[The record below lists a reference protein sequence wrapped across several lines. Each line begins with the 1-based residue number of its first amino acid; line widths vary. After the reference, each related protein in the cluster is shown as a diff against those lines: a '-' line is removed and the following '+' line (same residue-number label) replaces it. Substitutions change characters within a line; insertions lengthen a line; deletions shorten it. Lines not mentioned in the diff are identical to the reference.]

1 MKHRLWS
8 IAGFAF
14 IGTGFLILVGGIA
27 GLWNDHPNQGREA
40 GLELLRMAGML
51 MGPGAIM
58 LAMPHWLQ
66 RAREGGRNDGTRE
79 M

>member
-14 IGTGFLILVGGIA
+14 VGMGFLILAGGIA
-27 GLWNDHPNQGREA
+27 GLWNDHPNQGRDA

-58 LAMPHWLQ
+58 LAVPHYLQ
-66 RAREGGRNDGTRE
+66 RAREGGLKDDTAKI
-79 M
+79 